1 MENRRTSR
9 TGAERSQ
16 ALGFGVARF
25 LLIRAADAAA
35 AAQLQADADAAAAAQ
50 AAVDDAARAAAS
62 AYDAQVA
69 ADAAA
74 QAALLAGDDDDD
86 DDDSDDDDGYGGSI
100 FNDYSLLS
108 GSTAASN
115 QSSANGFLT
124 GSNPN
129 SFQVPLTA
137 SAVANLFGS
146 GSGSL
151 ISSPVDLGSGP
162 GGDPATS
169 AIAPN
174 NPATTHTVTVQSYI
188 GAPSTG
194 PFLGDGRVPSAS
206 PSDAYRTSSTIAVD
220 PMNPSSSGSVTSSTG
235 ITVAI
240 VPGPN
245 GPIVL
250 TGHASSSGLTGTST
264 YVSPGIVRVNLNGSA
279 ANPLVP
285 GAPPIT
291 YNTSVSI
298 NFDNGTYAGSVT
310 RTDFPS
316 FQIFVDGRPIYNST
330 EVGTPLNLYNTT
342 FVPIKG
348 TLPDPNH

>member
-1 MENRRTSR
+1 
-9 TGAERSQ
+9 
-16 ALGFGVARF
+16 
-25 LLIRAADAAA
+25 
-35 AAQLQADADAAAAAQ
+35 
-50 AAVDDAARAAAS
+50 
-62 AYDAQVA
+62 
-69 ADAAA
+69 
-74 QAALLAGDDDDD
+74 
-86 DDDSDDDDGYGGSI
+86 
-100 FNDYSLLS
+100 
-108 GSTAASN
+108 
-115 QSSANGFLT
+115 
-124 GSNPN
+124 
-129 SFQVPLTA
+129 
-137 SAVANLFGS
+137 
-146 GSGSL
+146 
-151 ISSPVDLGSGP
+151 
-162 GGDPATS
+162 
-169 AIAPN
+169 
-174 NPATTHTVTVQSYI
+174 
-188 GAPSTG
+188 
-194 PFLGDGRVPSAS
+194 
-206 PSDAYRTSSTIAVD
+206 
-220 PMNPSSSGSVTSSTG
+220 MNPSSSGSVTSSTG

>member
-1 MENRRTSR
+1 
-9 TGAERSQ
+9 
-16 ALGFGVARF
+16 

-35 AAQLQADADAAAAAQ
+35 AAQSQADADAAAAAQ
-50 AAVDDAARAAAS
+50 AAVDYAARAAAS

-69 ADAAA
+69 ADAAT
-74 QAALLAGDDDDD
+74 QAALLAGDGDDD
-86 DDDSDDDDGYGGSI
+86 DDDSDDNDGYGSSI

-115 QSSANGFLT
+115 QSSANGFLA

-137 SAVANLFGS
+137 SEVANLFGS

-188 GAPSTG
+188 GASSTG
-194 PFLGDGRVPSAS
+194 PFLGDGRGPSAS

-235 ITVAI
+235 NTVAF

-245 GPIVL
+245 GPIVLL

-279 ANPLVP
+279 ANSLVP

-298 NFDNGTYAGSVT
+298 NFNNGTYAGSVT

-330 EVGTPLNLYNTT
+330 EVGTPTNLYNTT